1 MSKMNWKKVIGW
13 GVAALVIGFII
24 YFNSQAY
31 RSKDNDKVLISA
43 NFPLTGAVAVYG
55 NSFKNGLLLSYNDN
69 KEKIKYPVE
78 FDWGDNQFSA
88 MDTVSVMQRQ
98 LFKNPTIY
106 TSALKPQTNAV
117 DKKIAEAGIPH
128 FVWIPDRKINLDG
141 MTNEFRTW
149 VNLQNEADMFVDY
162 ISKLKANRVVIF
174 HTETPTSHEIYKHY
188 IPQQLKK
195 YNKDVEILLLEFPV
209 SDVADL
215 RTLVQKASQFNPEAI
230 IINGFIQ
237 QMTSVVQLLK
247 SYQVL
252 DNNRILASFDIL
264 DALDMIDNKVSDGLV
279 VVAPQY
285 MVKPTEQELQ
295 WAKKYRSVYNIE
307 PNYHAAFAYDMG
319 LVIWDAINKLGTKA
333 TNKEWIDTLKKTDIQ
348 GITGHIT
355 FDDMG
360 DIQTKMYLS
369 TIKNGKIVPVTE

>member
-1 MSKMNWKKVIGW
+1 MYEYLQKL
-13 GVAALVIGFII
+13 AE
-24 YFNSQAY
+24 
-31 RSKDNDKVLISA
+31 
-43 NFPLTGAVAVYG
+43 G
-55 NSFKNGLLLSYNDN
+55 N
-69 KEKIKYPVE
+69 
-78 FDWGDNQFSA
+78 
-88 MDTVSVMQRQ
+88 T
-98 LFKNPTIY
+98 
-106 TSALKPQTNAV
+106 
-117 DKKIAEAGIPH
+117 AE
-128 FVWIPDRKINLDG
+128 
-141 MTNEFRTW
+141 
-149 VNLQNEADMFVDY
+149 
-162 ISKLKANRVVIF
+162 IF
-174 HTETPTSHEIYKHY
+174 
-188 IPQQLKK
+188 Q
-195 YNKDVEILLLEFPV
+195 
-209 SDVADL
+209 
-215 RTLVQKASQFNPEAI
+215 
-230 IINGFIQ
+230 
-237 QMTSVVQLLK
+237 
-247 SYQVL
+247 L

-333 TNKEWIDTLKKTDIQ
+333 TNKEWINTLKKTDIQ